1 MLEGVN
7 EFLICLDY
15 AGVRYFSVPACR
27 GGDGKE
33 SLLYS

>member
-1 MLEGVN
+1 MLEAVN
-7 EFLICLDY
+7 EFLISLDY
-15 AGVRYFSVPACR
+15 AGLRYFSVPACM